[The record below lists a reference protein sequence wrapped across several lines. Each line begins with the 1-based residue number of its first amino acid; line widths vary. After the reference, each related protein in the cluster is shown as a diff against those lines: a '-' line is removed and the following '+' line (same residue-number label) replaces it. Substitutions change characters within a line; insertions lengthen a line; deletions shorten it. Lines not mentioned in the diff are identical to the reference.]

1 MKAVNLTILAGDE
14 MTCQD
19 AGQGRDRSKTP
30 SRRAYPLPLKFIG
43 LYWPV
48 PRPTAVTV
56 DRL

>member
-30 SRRAYPLPLKFIG
+30 SPACLSAAIEVHWTL
-43 LYWPV
+43 L
-48 PRPTAVTV
+48 ACAAANSS
-56 DRL
+56 DC